1 MAITLETNGLSYEIL
16 TPISVLQRIKE
27 NQDSDGNIRLITY
40 HYYQMTP
47 SSGVPVLVGFLNEIE
62 RDFFLEFIKVSGI
75 GPRAAVKAL
84 NKAIGEIAQA
94 IDRGD
99 TKYLK
104 SLPGIGEQKAKEI
117 VAKLQ
122 GKMGKFT
129 LMHDRVVLVAR
140 RRQSRDIEEEALHIL
155 LQLQYKKAEAE
166 EMIKKAFERSPK
178 LGTSEELLNE
188 IYKQR
193 KDIIKMDEQIQNYK
207 SAIEAI
213 LFVSEKPVVLD
224 QLKEVFPE
232 LKPSQIH
239 DLIKQLQ
246 EEYVNREAGMVVVEI
261 AGGFQMLS
269 NSHAA
274 AYIRE
279 FYKTKT
285 KEKLSKPALESLA
298 IIAYKQPVGRA
309 EVEVIRGVNSDGTI
323 AHLLNKGLIKI
334 TGRKEVPGRPF
345 LYGTTKEFLEYFGLK
360 SLEDL
365 PKIEEFTQL
374 GVDMPKA
381 ESLPV
386 EEAIADGN
394 RIRTGS

>member
-1 MAITLETNGLSYEIL
+1 
-16 TPISVLQRIKE
+16 
-27 NQDSDGNIRLITY
+27 
-40 HYYQMTP
+40 
-47 SSGVPVLVGFLNEIE
+47 
-62 RDFFLEFIKVSGI
+62 
-75 GPRAAVKAL
+75 
-84 NKAIGEIAQA
+84 
-94 IDRGD
+94 
-99 TKYLK
+99 
-104 SLPGIGEQKAKEI
+104 
-117 VAKLQ
+117 
-122 GKMGKFT
+122 
-129 LMHDRVVLVAR
+129 
-140 RRQSRDIEEEALHIL
+140 
-155 LQLQYKKAEAE
+155 
-166 EMIKKAFERSPK
+166 
-178 LGTSEELLNE
+178 
-188 IYKQR
+188 
-193 KDIIKMDEQIQNYK
+193 MDEQLQNYK
-207 SAIEAI
+207 SGIEAI
-213 LFVSEKPVVLD
+213 LFVSEKPVTLD

-381 ESLPV
+381 ENVQV
-386 EEAIADGN
+386 EETIQIEEALPAPDAQSVAEQMQEQTASQESSGQS
-394 RIRTGS
+394 RTMNE

>member
-1 MAITLETNGLSYEIL
+1 
-16 TPISVLQRIKE
+16 
-27 NQDSDGNIRLITY
+27 
-40 HYYQMTP
+40 
-47 SSGVPVLVGFLNEIE
+47 
-62 RDFFLEFIKVSGI
+62 
-75 GPRAAVKAL
+75 
-84 NKAIGEIAQA
+84 
-94 IDRGD
+94 
-99 TKYLK
+99 
-104 SLPGIGEQKAKEI
+104 
-117 VAKLQ
+117 
-122 GKMGKFT
+122 
-129 LMHDRVVLVAR
+129 
-140 RRQSRDIEEEALHIL
+140 
-155 LQLQYKKAEAE
+155 
-166 EMIKKAFERSPK
+166 
-178 LGTSEELLNE
+178 
-188 IYKQR
+188 
-193 KDIIKMDEQIQNYK
+193 MDEHTHNYK

-246 EEYVNREAGMVVVEI
+246 EEYVNREAGMALMEI

-285 KEKLSKPALESLA
+285 KEKLSRPALESLA

-365 PKIEEFTQL
+365 PKIEEFNQL
-374 GVDMPKA
+374 GVDMPKT
-381 ESLPV
+381 ESLVEGSSGTNQPAEFEQMGEHMQELTAGQESSGQSRITSTSGV
-386 EEAIADGN
+386 EEV
-394 RIRTGS
+394 